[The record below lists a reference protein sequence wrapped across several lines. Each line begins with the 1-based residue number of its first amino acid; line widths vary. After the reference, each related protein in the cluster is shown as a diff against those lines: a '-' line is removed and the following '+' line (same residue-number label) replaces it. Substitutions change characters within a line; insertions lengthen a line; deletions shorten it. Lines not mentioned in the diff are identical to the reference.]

1 MVTKL
6 FIATTNEG
14 KRRELLALL
23 RDQNFV
29 IVTPDELG
37 ITLDYE
43 ETSDDI
49 HLVARE
55 KAIYAWRKTGL
66 PSLAEDTALEV
77 DALGGLPGARAKV
90 FFGEDV
96 SDAERW
102 RGLLK
107 LMEGIPPEKRT
118 ARFRCAMVVAFS
130 EDDLLTA
137 EGVLEGVIATEPHGS
152 GGFGYDPVF
161 FVPELGKTLAEL
173 SVEEKNAISHRA
185 KALRALLP
193 DLLKRFA
200 EEG

>member
-1 MVTKL
+1 MAKL
-6 FIATTNEG
+6 LVATTNKG
-14 KRRELLALL
+14 KLREILALL
-23 RDQNFV
+23 KDKPIE
-29 IVTPDELG
+29 IVTPDQLG
-37 ITLDYE
+37 IVLNYE

-55 KAIYAWRKTGL
+55 KAIHAWRKSGL

-90 FFGEDV
+90 FFGENV

-107 LMEGIPPEKRT
+107 LLNDVPPEKRT
-118 ARFRCAMVVAFS
+118 ARFLCAMAVAFS
-130 EDDLLTA
+130 ESDLLSA
-137 EGVLEGVIATEPHGS
+137 EGVLEGMIATEPHGE

-161 FVPELGKTLAEL
+161 FVPSLGKTLAEL

-185 KALRALLP
+185 KALQALLP
-193 DLLKRFA
+193 DLLKRLDKT
-200 EEG
+200 